1 MKKIKEMER
10 VWVCMMVNI
19 SRLAFLNF
27 MVSAY
32 GTSSFPLFSIIPL
45 GVALSVYL
53 TKLWPVKLPTDKATK
68 TAIKNILI
76 GFGSIA
82 I

>member
-1 MKKIKEMER
+1 MKKTKEMER

-19 SRLAFLNF
+19 SRLPFLNF
-27 MVSAY
+27 MVSAS

-53 TKLWPVKLPTDKATK
+53 TKFRPVK
-68 TAIKNILI
+68 
-76 GFGSIA
+76 
-82 I
+82 